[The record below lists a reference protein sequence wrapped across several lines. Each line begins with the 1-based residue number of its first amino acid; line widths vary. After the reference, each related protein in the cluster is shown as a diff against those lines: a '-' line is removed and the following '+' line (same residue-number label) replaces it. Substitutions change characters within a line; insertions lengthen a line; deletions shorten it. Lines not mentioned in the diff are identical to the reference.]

1 MPRKENI
8 EAVLNKF
15 GKYVVQQARSNL
27 SKKNKNVTGELYN
40 SISYDLNVSET
51 GASFSLVFKMAE
63 YGEFQDKGVKGKSSS
78 TKAPTSPYRFG
89 SGKGGKGG
97 LSESIPKWV
106 RARRFQFRDKKTG
119 QFMSYESTAFLI
131 TRSIYQT
138 GIPTTQF
145 FSRPFGLAFKQLPPD
160 IVQAFALTQEDLQE
174 FTRRN

>member
-27 SKKNKNVTGELYN
+27 SKKNKNVSGELYN

-51 GASFSLVFKMAE
+51 GASFSLVFNMAD

-89 SGKGGKGG
+89 SGKGGKGS

-106 RARRFQFRDKKTG
+106 RARRFQFKDKKSG
-119 QFMSYESTAFLI
+119 KFMSYESTAFLI

-138 GIPTTQF
+138 GIPTTNF
-145 FSRPFGLAFKQLPPD
+145 FSRPFGLAYKQLPSD
-160 IVQAFALTQEDLQE
+160 VVKAFELTQEDLQA
-174 FTRRN
+174 FTRK

>member
-27 SKKNKNVTGELYN
+27 SKKNKNVSKELYN
-40 SISYDLNVSET
+40 SISYDINVSQD
-51 GASFSLVFKMAE
+51 GGSFSLVFKMAD
-63 YGEFQDKGVKGKSSS
+63 YGEFQDKGVRGKSSS
-78 TKAPTSPYRFG
+78 AKAPESPYRFG

-97 LSESIPKWV
+97 LRESIPKWV
-106 RARRFQFRDKKTG
+106 RAKRFQFRDKKTG
-119 QFMSYESTAFLI
+119 QFMSYDSTAFLI
-131 TRSIYQT
+131 VRSIYQT
-138 GIPTTQF
+138 GIPTTNF

-174 FTRRN
+174 FTRK

>member
-27 SKKNKNVTGELYN
+27 SKKKKNVTGELYN

-51 GASFSLVFKMAE
+51 GASFSLVFKMAD
-63 YGEFQDKGVKGKSSS
+63 YADFQDKGVRGKSSS
-78 TKAPTSPYRFG
+78 KKAPNSPFRFG
-89 SGKGGKGG
+89 SGKGKKGG

-106 RARRFQFRDKKTG
+106 RDRRFQFRDKKG
-119 QFMSYESTAFLI
+119 KFLSYESTAFLI

-138 GIPTTQF
+138 GIPATQF

-160 IVQAFALTQEDLQE
+160 IVEAFTLTQEDLQA
-174 FTRRN
+174 FTRK

>member
-1 MPRKENI
+1 MSRKENI

-27 SKKNKNVTGELYN
+27 SKKSKNVSKELYN
-40 SISYDLNVSET
+40 SISYDLKVSQT
-51 GASFSLVFKMAE
+51 GASFSLAFKMAD

-89 SGKGGKGG
+89 SGKGGKKGG

-138 GIPTTQF
+138 GIPTTNF

-174 FTRRN
+174 FTRK

>member
-40 SISYDLNVSET
+40 SISYDLKVSES
-51 GASFSLVFKMAE
+51 GASFSLVFKMAD

-106 RARRFQFRDKKTG
+106 RDRRFQFRDKKTG

-131 TRSIYQT
+131 TCSIYQT
-138 GIPTTQF
+138 GIPTTNF

-174 FTRRN
+174 FTRR

>member
-1 MPRKENI
+1 MPLKENI

-27 SKKNKNVTGELYN
+27 SKKSKNVSKELYN
-40 SISYDLNVSET
+40 SISYDLKVSET

-63 YGEFQDKGVKGKSSS
+63 YGEFQDKGVRGKSSS
-78 TKAPTSPYRFG
+78 AKAPNSPYRFG
-89 SGKGGKGG
+89 SGKGKKGG
-97 LSESIPKWV
+97 LSDSIPKWV
-106 RARRFQFRDKKTG
+106 RDRRFQFRDRKTG
-119 QFMSYESTAFLI
+119 KFMSYDSTAFLI

-138 GIPTTQF
+138 GIRPSEF

-160 IVQAFALTQEDLQE
+160 IVKAFELTQEDLQE

>member
-40 SISYDLNVSET
+40 SISYDLKVSET

-78 TKAPTSPYRFG
+78 AKAPNSPYRFG
-89 SGKGGKGG
+89 SGKGKKGG
-97 LSESIPKWV
+97 LSDSIPKWV
-106 RARRFQFRDKKTG
+106 RDRRFQFRDRKTG
-119 QFMSYESTAFLI
+119 KFMSYESTAFLI

-145 FSRPFGLAFKQLPPD
+145 FSRPFGLAFDKLPPE
-160 IVQAFALTQEDLQE
+160 IVDAFKLTNDDFLQ
-174 FTRRN
+174 FTRK

>member
-1 MPRKENI
+1 MPLKENI

-27 SKKNKNVTGELYN
+27 SKKSKNVSKELYN
-40 SISYDLNVSET
+40 SISYDLKVSET

-63 YGEFQDKGVKGKSSS
+63 YGEFQDKGVRGKSSS
-78 TKAPTSPYRFG
+78 AKAPNSPYRFG
-89 SGKGGKGG
+89 SGKGKKGG
-97 LSESIPKWV
+97 LSDSIPKWV
-106 RARRFQFRDKKTG
+106 RDRRFQFRDRKTG
-119 QFMSYESTAFLI
+119 KFMSYDSTAFLI

-138 GIPTTQF
+138 GIRPSEF

-160 IVQAFALTQEDLQE
+160 IAKAFELTQEDLQE

>member
-27 SKKNKNVTGELYN
+27 SKKNKNVSGELYN

-51 GASFSLVFKMAE
+51 GASFSLVFNMAD

-106 RARRFQFRDKKTG
+106 RARRFQFRDKKSG
-119 QFMSYESTAFLI
+119 KFMSYESTAFLI

-138 GIPTTQF
+138 GIPTTNF
-145 FSRPFGLAFKQLPPD
+145 FSRPFGLAHKQLPSD
-160 IVQAFALTQEDLQE
+160 VVKALELTQEDLQA
-174 FTRRN
+174 FTRK

>member
-51 GASFSLVFKMAE
+51 GASFSLVFNMAD

-106 RARRFQFRDKKTG
+106 RARRFQFKDKKSG
-119 QFMSYESTAFLI
+119 KFMSYESTAFLI

-138 GIPTTQF
+138 GIPTTNF
-145 FSRPFGLAFKQLPPD
+145 FSRPFGLAYKQLPSD
-160 IVQAFALTQEDLQE
+160 VVKAFELTQEDLQA
-174 FTRRN
+174 FTRK